1 MLQDNILKHAIV
13 VGYFSKAGLSHSV
26 LHYRKHCRPHLA
38 FLLFPL
44 CVKVFVVLVQV
55 LLVRHLSTRLHRIV
69 LTDSVNSLRL
79 PAFALWLLLNLQVLW
94 HISYNGHMLLY
105 TLKAWRSFL
114 QHNPEHL
121 IENLNPLIRGFD
133 VASVYQLDF
142 FQVLSFATM
151 LQVCRL

>member
-1 MLQDNILKHAIV
+1 
-13 VGYFSKAGLSHSV
+13 
-26 LHYRKHCRPHLA
+26 
-38 FLLFPL
+38 
-44 CVKVFVVLVQV
+44 
-55 LLVRHLSTRLHRIV
+55 
-69 LTDSVNSLRL
+69 
-79 PAFALWLLLNLQVLW
+79 
-94 HISYNGHMLLY
+94 MLLY

-114 QHNPEHL
+114 QHNPGHL